1 MGEAVTLKVY
11 PGVNP
16 EKWVGNQR
24 MVIIYV
30 RVSVGV
36 LSHKSLGHTKLN
48 LNLDFVH
55 DAKLSIYT
63 LAHGLTK
70 N

>member
-1 MGEAVTLKVY
+1 
-11 PGVNP
+11 
-16 EKWVGNQR
+16 

-30 RVSVGV
+30 RISVGM
-36 LSHKSLGHTKLN
+36 LSHKSLGHTKIN
-48 LNLDFVH
+48 LNLDFAH

-70 N
+70 S